1 MNGGLH
7 IMSHLRFVC
16 TVYDAHC
23 AYDAH
28 SVELRAWRCAT
39 CLLFMCINR
48 LWNHDK
54 FKVSSYFGGRKC
66 NKVVIYGIRNVMLLG
81 AIKILRCFTRVQY
94 VVGCISGAFLMSTT
108 CNWHILNLFH
118 PLHELIVHFISIR
131 SVSNCFHSGAFKL
144 SNRFVILYNIF
155 RFAFI
160 PPMDI
165 YNCINV
171 PTTTRKTFGFVGNTK
186 IERSFTYCDWL
197 THLEKAEPFN
207 LIVFNRWMV

>member
-81 AIKILRCFTRVQY
+81 AIKILRCFTCVQY
-94 VVGCISGAFLMSTT
+94 VLGCISGAFLMSTT
-108 CNWHILNLFH
+108 ATDTFSIYFIHYTSWLSTLF
-118 PLHELIVHFISIR
+118 PFVQCPIVSIQ
-131 SVSNCFHSGAFKL
+131 VL
-144 SNRFVILYNIF
+144 SNSQIDSWYFITFFDSLLFRQWIF
-155 RFAFI
+155 
-160 PPMDI
+160 
-165 YNCINV
+165 
-171 PTTTRKTFGFVGNTK
+171 T
-186 IERSFTYCDWL
+186 
-197 THLEKAEPFN
+197 
-207 LIVFNRWMV
+207 IV